1 MVPASPPALAGCA
14 AVEARG
20 ARRASSLVAAV
31 AAALVLLATQ
41 SSRAQPPPRAVD
53 ADAILSTVRVNIGA
67 AGAQADAP
75 TFGAV
80 LSARGRHAAFVS
92 AATTLATDDGNGV
105 RDVFVHDLRTSR
117 TTRATVS
124 SSGAESDGPSEK
136 PSLSA
141 DGRVVAFP
149 SMATNLVTRDR
160 NGLQDVF
167 VRDLGAGTT
176 VRFSAGRQEP
186 NGRSLASLVSADGTA
201 VVFSSEASN
210 LVPGDRNGTLDV
222 FLADT
227 AGRRLTRVSVGPDG
241 EAADRSEASSVDAH
255 GRVVG
260 FRSYAPNLVADDW
273 NGLAD
278 VFVHD
283 ARAALTERVNVST
296 VGVEADAVT
305 FRGMLSGD
313 GRFVGFRS
321 RARDLVPADT
331 NDALDVFVH
340 DRLTG
345 ETRRVS
351 VSSEGAQ
358 ADATGVDRPS
368 RWSMFMSRPFLS
380 ADGRYAAF
388 TSRAS
393 NLVPDDRNGKA
404 DVFVHDLWTE
414 RTIRV
419 SLTANGTEANGDSFV
434 SGISADGRTIAF
446 TSLADD
452 VVAGDTNGYR
462 DVFVV
467 RLRPS

>member
-1 MVPASPPALAGCA
+1 
-14 AVEARG
+14 
-20 ARRASSLVAAV
+20 
-31 AAALVLLATQ
+31 
-41 SSRAQPPPRAVD
+41 VD
-53 ADAILSTVRVNIGA
+53 ADAILSIARVNLGPG
-67 AGAQADAP
+67 GAQADAP
-75 TFGAV
+75 TVGAV
-80 LSARGRHAAFVS
+80 LSARGRHVAFVS
-92 AATTLATDDGNGV
+92 AATTLAPGDRNRT
-105 RDVFVHDLRTSR
+105 RDVFVRNLRTARTSR
-117 TTRATVS
+117 VSVS
-124 SSGAESDGPSEK
+124 STALESDGPSEK

-149 SMATNLVTRDR
+149 SSATNLVTGDR
-160 NGLQDVF
+160 NGFQDVF
-167 VRDLGAGTT
+167 VRDLAAETT
-176 VRFSAGRQEP
+176 VRLRAGWQEP
-186 NGRSLASLVSADGTA
+186 DGRSLASLVSADGNA

-210 LVPGDRNGTLDV
+210 LVPGDRNGALDV

-227 AGRRLTRVSVGPDG
+227 AGSRITRVSVGSNG

-260 FRSYAPNLVADDW
+260 FRSYAANLVADDW

-351 VSSEGAQ
+351 VSGEGAQ

-388 TSRAS
+388 TSRAP
-393 NLVPDDRNGKA
+393 NLVADDRNGRA
-404 DVFVHDLWTE
+404 DVFVHDLWTK

-452 VVAGDTNGYR
+452 IVAGDTNGFR

-467 RLRPS
+467 RLRSG

>member
-1 MVPASPPALAGCA
+1 MDG
-14 AVEARG
+14 RG
-20 ARRASSLVAAV
+20 ARRPISLVAAFAV
-31 AAALVLLATQ
+31 AAALLATHSGRGQ
-41 SSRAQPPPRAVD
+41 TAPRAVD
-53 ADAILSTVRVNIGA
+53 ADAIARIARVNLGRK
-67 AGAQADAP
+67 GTQADRP

-80 LSARGRHAAFVS
+80 LSADGHHVAFVS
-92 AATTLATDDGNGV
+92 AATTLVSGDRNGT
-105 RDVFVHDLRTSR
+105 RDVFVRDLRTSR
-117 TTRATVS
+117 AARVSVS
-124 SSGAESDGPSEK
+124 STGAEADGPSEK

-149 SMATNLVTRDR
+149 SAATNLVRGDR
-160 NGLQDVF
+160 NGIQDVF
-167 VRDLGAGTT
+167 VRDRRAGTT
-176 VRFSAGRQEP
+176 VRVSAAGEEP
-186 NGRSLASLVSADGTA
+186 NGPSLASLLSADGST
-201 VVFSSEASN
+201 VVFSSAASN
-210 LVPGDRNGTLDV
+210 LVPGDRNGALDV
-222 FLADT
+222 FLCDQ
-227 AGRRLTRVSVGPDG
+227 AGRRIARVSVGPDG
-241 EAADRSEASSVDAH
+241 EAAARSEASSVDAH

-260 FRSYAPNLVADDW
+260 FRSYAANLVAGDW

-296 VGVEADAVT
+296 VGAEADAVT
-305 FRGMLSGD
+305 FRGIVSGD

-321 RARDLVPADT
+321 RARNLVPGDT

-345 ETRRVS
+345 KARRVS
-351 VSSEGAQ
+351 ISSEGAQ
-358 ADATGVDRPS
+358 ADATGFDRPS

-388 TSRAS
+388 TSRAT
-393 NLVPDDRNGKA
+393 NLVADDRNGKS
-404 DVFVHDLWTE
+404 DVFVYDLWTG

-434 SGISADGRTIAF
+434 SGISADGRVVAF

-452 VVAGDTNGYR
+452 IVPGDTNGYR

-467 RLRPS
+467 RLVDAAAATDHD

>member
-1 MVPASPPALAGCA
+1 VLA
-14 AVEARG
+14 
-20 ARRASSLVAAV
+20 
-31 AAALVLLATQ
+31 LLATHA
-41 SSRAQPPPRAVD
+41 SRAQPPPRAVD
-53 ADAILSTVRVNIGA
+53 ADAVLSISRVNLGP
-67 AGAQADAP
+67 GGVQADAP

-80 LSARGRHAAFVS
+80 LSARGRHVAFVS
-92 AATTLATDDGNGV
+92 GATTLVLRDSNEG
-105 RDVFVHDLRTSR
+105 RDVFVRDLRTARTSR
-117 TTRATVS
+117 VSVS
-124 SSGAESDGPSEK
+124 SIGTEADGPSEK

-141 DGRVVAFP
+141 DGRIVAFP
-149 SMATNLVTRDR
+149 SSATNLVAGDR
-160 NGLQDVF
+160 NGFQDVF
-167 VRDLGAGTT
+167 MRNLAAGTT
-176 VRFSAGRQEP
+176 VRLSAAAQEP
-186 NGRSLASLVSADGTA
+186 DGPSLASLVSADGNA

-210 LVPGDRNGTLDV
+210 LVPGDRNGVLDV

-227 AGRRLTRVSVGPDG
+227 AGRRITRVSVGPNG

-260 FRSYAPNLVADDW
+260 FRSYAANLVQDDW
-273 NGLAD
+273 NGIAD

-296 VGVEADAVT
+296 LGAEADAVT

-321 RARDLVPADT
+321 RARDLVQNDT

-345 ETRRVS
+345 VTRRVS
-351 VSSEGAQ
+351 VSSESAQ

-380 ADGRYAAF
+380 AEGRYAAF

-393 NLVPDDRNGKA
+393 NLVADDRNGRA
-404 DVFVHDLWTE
+404 DVFVHDLWTG

-419 SLTANGTEANGDSFV
+419 SITANGTEANGDSFV
-434 SGISADGRTIAF
+434 SGISADGRMVAF

-467 RLRPS
+467 RLRPE